1 MLINVNHLKL
11 GLQGQSILQD
21 INLHLSPGEIYGLL
35 GPNGAGKSTTIALLL
50 GMGVAQSATVSP
62 DKTNPATPT
71 MGDWMHFHSVIH
83 NVGDRSIE
91 GLVAWIS
98 LVQVTPGKEQPM
110 DLEDWSAHKAVT
122 GTTLAPGTSIDTEWP
137 IRLIQNGDYRVV
149 ISATDRNNKSVF
161 TSPTIQ
167 FHVAQKPVVE
177 SSRILPVAIGL
188 PLLLSGLMGY
198 RGWRQHHQ
206 G

>member
-1 MLINVNHLKL
+1 MGGTVF
-11 GLQGQSILQD
+11 
-21 INLHLSPGEIYGLL
+21 LL
-35 GPNGAGKSTTIALLL
+35 GA
-50 GMGVAQSATVSP
+50 GVAQSATLSLDLSP

-71 MGDWMHFHSVIH
+71 MGNWMHFHSVIH
-83 NVGDRSIE
+83 NTGNKPIE

-98 LVQVTPGKEQPM
+98 LVQVTPGHEQPM

-122 GTTLAPGTSIDTEWP
+122 GTTLAPGASIDTKWP

-149 ISATDRNNKSVF
+149 ISATARNDKTVF

-167 FHVAQKPVVE
+167 FHVTQKPVVE

-188 PLLLSGLMGY
+188 PLLLGGLVIY
-198 RGWRQHHQ
+198 RGWRQRT
-206 G
+206 